1 MATDLQVD
9 ATILKVSS
17 ELGLIFGFAMICKVD
32 GEDYYDVHGEHFEEQ
47 GMLEASTEFAKSDR
61 VACVMHARD
70 GSGSPVQGGVA
81 IHHFPLTTEI
91 AAALDIVTKRTGLL
105 MAIAPDS
112 EEELEKARDGTYTGF
127 SIGGEY
133 LEVVDE

>member
-1 MATDLQVD
+1 MTFQTE
-9 ATILKVSS
+9 ATILKVDTG
-17 ELGLIFGFAMICKVD
+17 LGLIFGFAMICKMD
-32 GEDYYDVHGEHFEEQ
+32 GEDYYDSQGEHFEEQ
-47 GMLEASTEFAKSDR
+47 GMLEASTDFAKSGR
-61 VACVMHARD
+61 VACIMHARD

-105 MAIAPDS
+105 MAIAPDDPA
-112 EEELEKARDGTYTGF
+112 ELQKARDGIYTGF